1 MAEVARLARFRI
13 DPGRRDA
20 LMTAYVDYAQAVRAE
35 AGMHVW
41 EMCTDA
47 ADEDVV
53 WLFVRAS
60 DAAALEAHRS
70 SEASARLGAVLM
82 PAIIGEPE
90 FHDLVPHFSNRP

>member
-1 MAEVARLARFRI
+1 MTEVARLARFRI
-13 DPGRRDA
+13 DPNSRDTLLA
-20 LMTAYVDYAQAVRAE
+20 AYVDYAHAVRAE
-35 AGMHVW
+35 AGMQVW

-47 ADEDVV
+47 DDEDVV

-82 PAIIGEPE
+82 PALIGNPE